1 MRIITWE
8 LTSNQHENVILLG
21 FRQRPWKA
29 VSDRLEFNWKST
41 FPELAPRSLSRGP
54 FITKSLNR
62 NQLQSGVK
70 NLTSSGGHYL
80 SVTSNDLRLEWLLAY
95 PQLLQTKTHFGDGFI
110 TLNMRFYSVILYR
123 CSFSIFDVKK
133 NVRFRCSLDLNRLF
147 GHIRV
152 EKNERVDH
160 IQLCTSK

>member
-1 MRIITWE
+1 MKGGFWSTWIQLKIDFSRTSPKVVIPGAIHKQIVKPQFC
-8 LTSNQHENVILLG
+8 LTNFKVMSKIWPQVLATTSQWPLMT
-21 FRQRPWKA
+21 
-29 VSDRLEFNWKST
+29 SDLVR
-41 FPELAPRSLSRGP
+41 
-54 FITKSLNR
+54 
-62 NQLQSGVK
+62 
-70 NLTSSGGHYL
+70 
-80 SVTSNDLRLEWLLAY
+80 LLAY